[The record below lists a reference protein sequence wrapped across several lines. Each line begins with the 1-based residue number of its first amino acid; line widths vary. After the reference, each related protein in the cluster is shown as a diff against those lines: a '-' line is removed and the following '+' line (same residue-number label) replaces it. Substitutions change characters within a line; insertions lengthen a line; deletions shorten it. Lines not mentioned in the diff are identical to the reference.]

1 VLRIS
6 ELPIQIKNKYY
17 LCISNNSITMKE
29 LLSNLNKAFDNRI
42 RIGIM
47 SILLRGNWVDFTT
60 LRDTLKATDGNL
72 SSHLSSL
79 EKQNMIKLKKQFIN
93 NRPKTSYK
101 VSRNGLRK
109 FTLHLNALEEL
120 IKR

>member
-1 VLRIS
+1 
-6 ELPIQIKNKYY
+6 
-17 LCISNNSITMKE
+17 MKE